1 MGKWGK
7 ITENGSDSSRLLEK
21 RALVRL
27 MDIHNTGGSR
37 MEKDVYT
44 QNQWCFNGM
53 MEKQIADGE

>member
-27 MDIHNTGGSR
+27 MAIHNTGGSR
-37 MEKDVYT
+37 MEKDVT
-44 QNQWCFNGM
+44 NDASMVWWKN
-53 MEKQIADGE
+53 K